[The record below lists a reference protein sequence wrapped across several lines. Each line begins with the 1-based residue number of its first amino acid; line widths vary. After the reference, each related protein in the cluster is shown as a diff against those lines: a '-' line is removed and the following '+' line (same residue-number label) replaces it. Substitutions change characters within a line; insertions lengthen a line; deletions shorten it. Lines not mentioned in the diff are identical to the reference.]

1 MRSNSEII
9 DLIIMEKDKKGLS
22 LSELARRVGIAKS
35 ALSRYFN
42 KTREFPLNRLQTFAD
57 VLDLSSE
64 YLLGIEDKDNNIN
77 NETVSKIVKI
87 SNKLTKLQQEKV
99 YYYASELL
107 HSKSENIIKENKEL
121 YKIQTLNSLSAG
133 LGYSYDDERDIY
145 YTDRDDL
152 KPYDLATVVSGDSMI
167 PYYQDGD
174 VVLIQSGYDNVHG
187 AVYAV
192 DYDGKSYLK
201 RVFFEGN
208 RIRLVSYNENY
219 SDIYIPLPLD
229 GVYLNIIGKVVD
241 SFKPINN

>member
-9 DLIIMEKDKKGLS
+9 DLIIMEKDKQDLS

-42 KTREFPLNRLQTFAD
+42 KTREFPLNRLQAFAD
-57 VLDLSSE
+57 ALDLTSE
-64 YLLGIEDKDNNIN
+64 YLLGIEEKNIN

-99 YYYASELL
+99 YCYANELL
-107 HSKSENIIKENKEL
+107 HSKSENIIEERKEL
-121 YKIQTLNSLSAG
+121 YKVQTLNALSAG

-152 KPYDLATVVSGDSMI
+152 KPYDLATVVSGDSMT
-167 PYYQDGD
+167 PFYQDGD
-174 VVLIQSGYDNVHG
+174 VVLIQNGYDNEHG

-219 SDIYIPLPLD
+219 SDIYIPLPLN

>member
-1 MRSNSEII
+1 
-9 DLIIMEKDKKGLS
+9 
-22 LSELARRVGIAKS
+22 
-35 ALSRYFN
+35 
-42 KTREFPLNRLQTFAD
+42 
-57 VLDLSSE
+57 
-64 YLLGIEDKDNNIN
+64 
-77 NETVSKIVKI
+77 
-87 SNKLTKLQQEKV
+87 
-99 YYYASELL
+99 
-107 HSKSENIIKENKEL
+107 
-121 YKIQTLNSLSAG
+121 
-133 LGYSYDDERDIY
+133 
-145 YTDRDDL
+145 
-152 KPYDLATVVSGDSMI
+152 MI